1 MREQVDIN
9 VCFWLFPCY
18 QQSISF
24 IFLILNKVKLLSHVQ
39 LFATPWIVA
48 YQVSPSMGSSR
59 QEYWSGLPFP
69 SPGILILKYTL
80 NNVLL
85 LLTVFFFFFKA
96 LYLQTSFKVFL
107 MYSSLFY
114 ILSTGELTCSSCFC
128 VVTLKAIPQCF
139 QVANYVNFLLPC
151 NKLTQIQWLKTLP
164 IYNLTV
170 PQVRSL
176 EWLSQTLWPA
186 QALI

>member
-80 NNVLL
+80 NHVLL
-85 LLTVFFFFFKA
+85 LLTVFFFFLSTLLIDILQGFSHVFFTL
-96 LYLQTSFKVFL
+96 LYSFHRRAHLLQWFL
-107 MYSSLFY
+107 CGDTQSYSSVFP
-114 ILSTGELTCSSCFC
+114 SC
-128 VVTLKAIPQCF
+128 
-139 QVANYVNFLLPC
+139 
-151 NKLTQIQWLKTLP
+151 
-164 IYNLTV
+164 
-170 PQVRSL
+170 
-176 EWLSQTLWPA
+176 
-186 QALI
+186 